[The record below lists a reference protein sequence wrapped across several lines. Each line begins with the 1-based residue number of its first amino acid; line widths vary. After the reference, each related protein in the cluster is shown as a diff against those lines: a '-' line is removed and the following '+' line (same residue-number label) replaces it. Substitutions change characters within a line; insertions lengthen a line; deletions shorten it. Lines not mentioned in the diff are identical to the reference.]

1 MDWYLK
7 VLRNYIGFG
16 GRARRKEYWMF
27 VLVNFILIMVLGIID
42 KILGWER
49 AGGEGVLTTIYGLLV
64 LLPSWA
70 VLFRRLHDTDRSA
83 WWLLLLL
90 IPIVGWL
97 VILVFNCQAGT
108 PGKTAS
114 GPIQNSTHK
123 TKPGGVSRTGLDFL
137 FVVMGKELGYFAQA
151 PRFGLTHA
159 VAPPR
164 HNDVHFAGVLRAD
177 HA

>member
-27 VLVNFILIMVLGIID
+27 VLVNFILIVVLSIVD

-83 WWLLLLL
+83 RWLLLVL
-90 IPIVGWL
+90 IPVVGWII
-97 VILVFNCQAGT
+97 ILIFNCQSGT
-108 PGKTAS
+108 PVKTALGLTLRS
-114 GPIQNSTHK
+114 AHSMM
-123 TKPGGVSRTGLDFL
+123 PGGAYAYRACTLICCDAQRASVFL
-137 FVVMGKELGYFAQA
+137 SDTTTWLHPYC
-151 PRFGLTHA
+151 
-159 VAPPR
+159 
-164 HNDVHFAGVLRAD
+164 RA
-177 HA
+177 ATP